1 MDKTEMDSRLWTV
14 EEVATYLGRTKGAIR
29 LMCYRG
35 QLPYIKMGRN
45 NSALRFDSSRIK
57 ALVESCTVDA
67 YKRV

>member
-14 EEVATYLGRTKGAIR
+14 EEVATYLGRTKGAIH

-35 QLPYIKMGRN
+35 QLPYIKMGGN
-45 NSALRFDSSRIK
+45 NSALRFDSGKIK
-57 ALVESCTVDA
+57 DLVESCTVDA